1 MDTKEQEYE
10 IDLTKLGRILWQKK
24 KQVGALCVAGAVL
37 GAAYPLIQPVSY
49 SSTAEV
55 QVRSDVSVGNLFEA
69 KVETDNQTTINIM
82 SIVELLR
89 SPGVIEA
96 TVDSIAP
103 DSEHD
108 KTVLKSTL
116 TKGLKIEQLRGTDLI
131 KITAQGR
138 TPEEAQQFT
147 KGLTDNFIRIHSSN
161 KQAIQVR
168 KSDFLYKQVADA
180 KRVLMETEEKV
191 IAAPKDEF
199 NPIYRQLQ
207 REAKI
212 KEDIYINL
220 VKETESSRIR
230 EQMNSEEIQLVS
242 PANLPTTESGSR
254 SKNKLFAVVG
264 FAVGALLSLGYG
276 ILCYRK
282 EN

>member
-108 KTVLKSTL
+108 KAVLKSTL

-191 IAAPKDEF
+191 IAAPK
-199 NPIYRQLQ
+199 
-207 REAKI
+207 
-212 KEDIYINL
+212 EDIYINL